1 MTNALQNSVLILS
14 VLMLVLV
21 TRVLVINLISLL
33 RGNIET
39 AVKIKHG
46 IYNTD
51 KYTTFELIKILFSG
65 KSK

>member
-1 MTNALQNSVLILS
+1 
-14 VLMLVLV
+14 MLVLV